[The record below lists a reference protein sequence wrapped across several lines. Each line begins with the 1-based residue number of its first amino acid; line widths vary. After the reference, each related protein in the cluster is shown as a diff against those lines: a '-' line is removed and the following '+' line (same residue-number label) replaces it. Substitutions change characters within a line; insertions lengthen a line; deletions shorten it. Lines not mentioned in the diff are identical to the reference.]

1 MGSPISSIIAEI
13 FLQYYE
19 NVFIKQLLESRNI
32 IYYTRYVS
40 DIFIIGLYNKTIIA
54 LDRMTNN
61 MKRIHKDIIFK
72 PTAENNWQIN
82 FLDLLRLQKEFSI
95 EVDIYREP
103 TTTDTNINFFL
114 KHPIEQN
121 SSIQILHHTCA
132 LTGITRVHSLPL

>member
-54 LDRMTNN
+54 PDRLTNN

-72 PTAENNWQIN
+72 PTPENN
-82 FLDLLRLQKEFSI
+82 
-95 EVDIYREP
+95 
-103 TTTDTNINFFL
+103 
-114 KHPIEQN
+114 
-121 SSIQILHHTCA
+121 
-132 LTGITRVHSLPL
+132 